1 MCGVDTKSYKLR
13 PFLLHS
19 TNSLFTHNF
28 LSSPFYSSS
37 CNQHTTCC
45 IACNANTAAAE
56 CPCLSAP
63 RRKMLGYGAGTF
75 CSPMSRLYAHT
86 WACWS
91 TLTCTQHLH
100 TRGRGATVGAG
111 LKSEE
116 RHHGILRSGTLDS
129 DRSDGFLMSRLR
141 RMQQFFAV
149 QTMAMDIL
157 TAHSI
162 TAHVALRWL
171 PHVHSCTTSSSQP
184 GVQSAQ
190 APAVLG
196 SHRSMKLSYN
206 LGSALAV
213 LAAAAGVTCA
223 VLAAAAAVDCAL
235 HCMRPFTSLVFW
247 DASDS
252 RVSFTMDGLPSGEGR
267 FCTCT
272 PAQDTLGNSIAS
284 GEACFHRNT
293 SAKPRV
299 TLSA

>member
-1 MCGVDTKSYKLR
+1 MR

-45 IACNANTAAAE
+45 ITCNANTAAAE

-162 TAHVALRWL
+162 TPHGALRRL

-223 VLAAAAAVDCAL
+223 VLTAAASVDRAL
-235 HCMRPFTSLVFW
+235 HCMRPVTSLVFW
-247 DASDS
+247 DASD
-252 RVSFTMDGLPSGEGR
+252 L
-267 FCTCT
+267 
-272 PAQDTLGNSIAS
+272 
-284 GEACFHRNT
+284 
-293 SAKPRV
+293 
-299 TLSA
+299 